1 MFTGISKE
9 KALEKM
15 SKGKAVYVVD
25 RNNEDALGNIQMI
38 PLANYLNGL
47 GFLEDVP
54 AVPNPDFEGA
64 VQDMI
69 NSAHEKV

>member
-9 KALEKM
+9 KALEKI
-15 SKGKAVYVVD
+15 SKGEAVYVVD

-47 GFLEDVP
+47 EFLTDVP
-54 AVPNPDFEGA
+54 AVPNPDFEEA

-69 NSAHEKV
+69 SI

>member
-47 GFLEDVP
+47 EFLEDVP

-69 NSAHEKV
+69 NSAYEKV